1 MFEIVGISSQ
11 ALLGQLVLGLVNGSF
26 YAMLSLGLA
35 LIFGMLHIINFAH
48 GAFYMLGSFATWLL
62 MQWLGVNYWL
72 ALVLAPLMV
81 GVLGV
86 MLEKAFISRLYS
98 LNHLFGLLFTFGLAL
113 FIEGT
118 MHEILGGIS
127 KPYSVPEALQGALNL
142 GFMYLPTYRGWVIVF
157 SLAVCL
163 TTWFVVEKTK
173 LGSYLRAA
181 TENPALVEQF
191 GINVPLLITLTYGA
205 GVALAALSGVLAA
218 PLYQV
223 NPHMGVN
230 LMITVFA
237 VVVIGGMGSLGGAI
251 ITGFMLGIAEGLT
264 KVFYPPASNL
274 VIFVVMALVLVARP
288 NGLFG
293 K

>member
-1 MFEIVGISSQ
+1 MFE
-11 ALLGQLVLGLVNGSF
+11 LLGVSSHALMAQLVLGLVNGSF
-26 YAMLSLGLA
+26 YAVLSLGLA

-48 GAFYMLGSFATWLL
+48 GAFYMLGGFATWLL

-72 ALVLAPLMV
+72 ALLLAPLMV
-81 GVLGV
+81 GAIGIA
-86 MLEKAFISRLYS
+86 LERTFISRLYS

-113 FIEGT
+113 FIEGV
-118 MHEILGGIS
+118 MHEVFGGIS
-127 KPYSVPEALQGALNL
+127 KPYSVPAALQGALNL
-142 GFMYLPTYRGWVIVF
+142 GFMFLPTYRGWVIAF
-157 SLAVCL
+157 SVVVCL
-163 TTWFVVEKTK
+163 ITWFVVEKTK
-173 LGSYLRAA
+173 LGAYLRAA
-181 TENPALVEQF
+181 TENPALVQQF

-205 GVALAALSGVLAA
+205 GVGLAALSGVLAA

-251 ITGFMLGIAEGLT
+251 ITGFMLGIIEGLT

-274 VIFVVMALVLVARP
+274 VIFVVMAIVLVARP